1 MYNQTLLKCGANCAV
16 KTVFEV
22 ELPAP
27 PHHVREQVA
36 VERRIVS
43 EQSVKIERA
52 LNRGQVGE
60 AYLPGGD
67 LRPIG
72 HRKAV
77 VVVRASIAHCLED
90 HA

>member
-22 ELPAP
+22 ELPVP

-43 EQSVKIERA
+43 EQRVKIERA

-77 VVVRASIAHCLED
+77 VVVRASIAHRLED

>member
-1 MYNQTLLKCGANCAV
+1 MYDQSLLKCSANRAV

-36 VERRIVS
+36 IERRIVS

-67 LRPIG
+67 LGPIG

-77 VVVRASIAHCLED
+77 VAVGPSFAHRLED
-90 HA
+90 HS

>member
-1 MYNQTLLKCGANCAV
+1 MDDQTLLKCGANRAMQA
-16 KTVFEV
+16 VFEV

-27 PHHVREQVA
+27 AHHVREQVA
-36 VERRIVS
+36 IERRIVG
-43 EQSVKIERA
+43 QQRVKVERA

-90 HA
+90 HS

>member
-27 PHHVREQVA
+27 PHHVREEVA
-36 VERRIVS
+36 IERRIVG
-43 EQSVKIERA
+43 EQRVKVEGA
-52 LNRGQVGE
+52 LNRDQVGE

-67 LRPIG
+67 FRPIG
-72 HRKAV
+72 HREAM
-77 VVVRASIAHCLED
+77 VVVRASIAYRLED
-90 HA
+90 HS